1 MRADADGAAEDG
13 RARVRA
19 VLGRFD
25 DVEERVS
32 HGEAAWFIR
41 GGRQVAI
48 FADRHHDDRVAVW
61 VAAAP
66 GVQESLAAAHPERY
80 FRPPYVGHRGWV
92 GIFLDVACDW
102 DEVAGLLE
110 MGVEVARAG
119 GSRRRR

>member
-1 MRADADGAAEDG
+1 
-13 RARVRA
+13 
-19 VLGRFD
+19 
-25 DVEERVS
+25 VEERVS